1 MAKGFDFIEW
11 SKEAELLDKTIEKL
25 TEEDLTTV
33 NALKT
38 LTNEDTSSLGLT
50 MGQRNLLKKAVENLQ
65 KQDSRTPT
73 ISDNTDG
80 GKSRDDA
87 AMSELDSLSTSGDE
101 NQARMIHDDVDSS
114 KRPKTI
120 STRKSVLILND
131 EWGTSKGGISTVHRQ
146 IAKQAKD
153 AGFDVYVTS
162 LDELSKEDRL
172 DAEKKEI
179 NVIQAVPK
187 GSEKPEL
194 SFINITHKTYF
205 PDLETLENLDVIIGH
220 IPVTADGALDIGKHR
235 LKGKRVFQFAHVIPE
250 DTDVFKE
257 GANPKKTQNKEKRI
271 MELAE
276 QSDAFFSVGPR
287 IYNNY
292 DGKFHCLKNWVHKQY
307 IPYPDDG
314 FFDLEITPPEPN
326 HPVRILTVGRVD
338 GVAHLKGY
346 DIMAEALS
354 KVCEQ
359 YAGMSMPLP
368 KWDIR
373 GIPEDKHV
381 ESRNFIDGYKRSKYL
396 QYVLHPYGT
405 QKEIMEDL
413 KQSHLFIMPSR
424 SEPFGM
430 VGMEAIAA
438 GLPVLVTR
446 HSGLADFIEKHF
458 DVDAERMIVDVGL
471 NDYARESDIE
481 VWKERIIKTLI
492 QKHFKGRFKKAR
504 EMKEELRD
512 LQAIRDTHQDFAGS
526 FMVINSRSLEIIN
539 MDTHQNVPMKPWLV
553 PPDIYPLYEWP
564 QKKLR

>member
-38 LTNEDTSSLGLT
+38 LTNEDISSLGLT

-65 KQDSRTPT
+65 KQDARTPT
-73 ISDNTDG
+73 IFDKSDG
-80 GKSRDDA
+80 GKSRHDA

-153 AGFDVYVTS
+153 AGFYVYVTS

-220 IPVTADGALDIGKHR
+220 ISVTADGALDIGKDR
-235 LKGKRVFQFAHVIPE
+235 LKGKRVFQFAHIIPE

-257 GANPKKTQNKEKRI
+257 GAHPRKTQDKEKRI

-359 YAGMSMPLP
+359 YAGMGMPLP

-430 VGMEAIAA
+430 VGIEAIAA

-512 LQAIRDTHQDFAGS
+512 LQAIRETHEEFCRILHG
-526 FMVINSRSLEIIN
+526 N
-539 MDTHQNVPMKPWLV
+539 
-553 PPDIYPLYEWP
+553 
-564 QKKLR
+564 